1 MKEMMIDGKKVVKGD
16 WIYVECKD
24 KDGVVYSEEGSVVS
38 IDDEEVN
45 MFDGKE
51 GWSVDRKDIVEVD
64 WVFWS

>member
-1 MKEMMIDGKKVVKGD
+1 MMIGERKVVKGD
-16 WIYVECKD
+16 WIFVECKD

-51 GWSVDRKDIVEVD
+51 GWSVDRKEIVEVD
-64 WVFWS
+64 WVFWN